1 MFRIDK
7 DRMYVVYSI
16 EDRDLAIA
24 LLDMEGMSLATY
36 GGSQPIRYLTCQGYW
51 EQRIAYVSKRRENER
66 EKTRQRDM
74 ERRKRIKEANS
85 RLS

>member
-16 EDRDLAIA
+16 EDRDLALA
-24 LLDMEGMSLATY
+24 LLDMEGMSLAKP

-51 EQRIAYVSKRRENER
+51 EQRIAYVSKER
-66 EKTRQRDM
+66 EKARQRDI

>member
-16 EDRDLAIA
+16 EDRDLALA
-24 LLDMEGMSLATY
+24 LLDIEGMSLAMP
-36 GGSQPIRYLTCQGYW
+36 GGKQPIKYLTCQGYW
-51 EQRIAYVSKRRENER
+51 EQRIAYVSKER
-66 EKTRQRDM
+66 EKARLRDI
-74 ERRKRIKEANS
+74 ERRKKLKEANQ